1 MKSATPLKKCQ
12 AATLPR
18 GAELYQCYTEN
29 FIHMKV
35 FYGFVGQTVARVT
48 AIVLTVEYCCIM
60 QNSLWAT
67 QATQGLNIFAW
78 EKRSARIV
86 EEFFRATA
94 AWIFSSIYKVR
105 LIGCGAPEKNNEKC
119 ERPLGTH

>member
-35 FYGFVGQTVARVT
+35 FYGFVDQTVARVT
-48 AIVLTVEYCCIM
+48 AIVLTVEYCCMM
-60 QNSLWAT
+60 QKSLWAT
-67 QATQGLNIFAW
+67 PGYTRSEHFCLGKEIGPNRRRIF
-78 EKRSARIV
+78 
-86 EEFFRATA
+86 
-94 AWIFSSIYKVR
+94 
-105 LIGCGAPEKNNEKC
+105 
-119 ERPLGTH
+119 

>member
-1 MKSATPLKKCQ
+1 MKSATPLKRCQ

-29 FIHMKV
+29 FINMKV

-48 AIVLTVEYCCIM
+48 AIVLTVEYCCMM
-60 QNSLWAT
+60 QKICGLH
-67 QATQGLNIFAW
+67 QATQGLNLFAW

-86 EEFFRATA
+86 E
-94 AWIFSSIYKVR
+94 
-105 LIGCGAPEKNNEKC
+105 
-119 ERPLGTH
+119 